1 MAVVA
6 VLLNNKLYVANVG
19 TNRALLCKSTVD
31 GLQVTQLNMDHTT
44 ENEDELFRLSQLG
57 AWRGWAKGPL
67 GTGRPAPGLPLVP
80 HFGS

>member
-1 MAVVA
+1 MAVTGSIEDTCVFA
-6 VLLNNKLYVANVG
+6 CCLSILPLCIMCSMSAG

-57 AWRGWAKGPL
+57 EYSLHSANQKD
-67 GTGRPAPGLPLVP
+67 
-80 HFGS
+80 